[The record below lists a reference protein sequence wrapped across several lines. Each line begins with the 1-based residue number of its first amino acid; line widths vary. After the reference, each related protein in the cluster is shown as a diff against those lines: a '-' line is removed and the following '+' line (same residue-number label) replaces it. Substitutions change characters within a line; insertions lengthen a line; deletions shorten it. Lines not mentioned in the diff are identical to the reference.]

1 MPLNDVSYTPRVE
14 TIDPDLDRRL
24 EPIVDFW
31 QEKIR
36 QSPMVNVAVQMSRAF
51 GLGGLIVA
59 TTLGVAGSSFA
70 QSAPPT
76 TGSTIAVTTPAS
88 TPQTGESAPSAD
100 SAAKDA
106 AQNPLASTISVP
118 FQNNTYYDAGPE
130 EGAVNA
136 MIVEPVIPFRLGANV
151 NLITRTIVP
160 IIRLPSFEAGG
171 NSVGGL
177 GNVQPQFYFS
187 PSHPGKIIWGLGP
200 QLWLPTATDDRL
212 GINEIGG
219 GVAGVIVT
227 SRGHFMIGSL
237 VNNMWTGRN
246 DRDEK
251 VNEFTLNPFVFY
263 NFAKGWY
270 VVSSP
275 VITADWTAQPG
286 EKWTVPVGG
295 GAGRIFKAGAQ
306 PLNARVQFW
315 KDVKTPTFGQSWT
328 MQAQIQVLFIRK
340 PQPQTHAKS

>member
-1 MPLNDVSYTPRVE
+1 MPLNDVSYTPKFE

-24 EPIVDFW
+24 EPVVAFW
-31 QEKIR
+31 QEKVR
-36 QSPMVNVAVQMSRAF
+36 QPPVVNVPVQMLRAV
-51 GLGGLIVA
+51 GLAGLIVA
-59 TTLGVAGSSFA
+59 TTLGIARSSFA
-70 QSAPPT
+70 QSTPQT
-76 TGSTIAVTTPAS
+76 TGSTIAVTRAAS
-88 TPQTGESAPSAD
+88 TAQTGESAASAD

-118 FQNNTYYDAGPE
+118 FQNNTYYEVGPLD
-130 EGAVNA
+130 GNVNA
-136 MIVEPVIPFRLGANV
+136 LIVEPVIPFKLGANW

-160 IIRLPSFEAGG
+160 ILRAPSFEVSGD
-171 NSVGGL
+171 SVQGL

-212 GINEIGG
+212 GINKVGG
-219 GVAGVIVT
+219 GVDGVVVT
-227 SRGHFMIGSL
+227 SLGHFMLGSL
-237 VNNMWTGRN
+237 VNNMWTPQN
-246 DRDEK
+246 DRHQK
-251 VNEFTLNPFVFY
+251 VNQFTLNPFVFY

-306 PLNARVQFW
+306 PVNARVQFW

-328 MQAQIQVLFIRK
+328 MQAQIQVLFLRK
-340 PQPQTHAKS
+340 PQR